1 LCLHATRQ
9 VVYLQIGGND
19 ISTWDSSPVRVD
31 PIIVSFRKPFLSFYI
46 YLLLTNVFDFLFLF
60 VFLCCLKGSINDIII
75 RSTVRVPSDIISF
88 ANYLHYGLH
97 VRIVIIGELLHRDP
111 ARVGIHYNCKVVQTN
126 VAIKQLISSDSNN
139 NIIFWKPRGFWAD
152 LHVSFLSNDGVH
164 LNHGG
169 MLKYFK
175 SVTKQ
180 SGVLFCMPGI

>member
-1 LCLHATRQ
+1 M
-9 VVYLQIGGND
+9 
-19 ISTWDSSPVRVD
+19 
-31 PIIVSFRKPFLSFYI
+31 
-46 YLLLTNVFDFLFLF
+46 
-60 VFLCCLKGSINDIII
+60 
-75 RSTVRVPSDIISF
+75 RVPSDIISF

-164 LNHGG
+164 LNHAG

-180 SGVLFCMPGI
+180 SGVLFCMPGIE